1 MKHIGLFAGGGGFEY
16 VIQKNGGETV
26 AFSEI
31 DPFCIKVLSYHF
43 PGAESLGNID
53 QINFKKY
60 ANEIDIITGGFPCQ
74 PFSVSGERNGQSD
87 PRYKWPEMF
96 RAIQTVRPPYVVAE
110 NVYGIVNWSKGLVFE
125 KVQTDLESEGYEVL
139 SFILPAASVGANH
152 ERKRVWFVGF
162 NRMFKMERQRAM
174 EQSHFTYPD
183 RHRRNAICN
192 NVQKGKSKI
201 NEFEPLDQSSF
212 KSEIPTFA
220 PLCSLDDGIPRELDG
235 TTFSKWRGESV
246 KIYGNA
252 IHTGVFD
259 NIYLTILQMDSAFD
273 L

>member
-16 VIQKNGGETV
+16 VIQKNGGQTV

-43 PGAESLGNID
+43 PGAESLGDID

-139 SFILPAASVGANH
+139 SFVLPAASVGANH

-162 NRMFKMERQRAM
+162 NRMFKVERQRAL
-174 EQSHFTYPD
+174 EQINTTYSSC
-183 RHRRNAICN
+183 RGRNEIFN
-192 NVQKGKSKI
+192 NLQKGKPTFNK
-201 NEFEPLDQSSF
+201 FKCLDVFSF

-220 PLCSLDDGIPRELDG
+220 PLCSLDDGIPRGLDG

-246 KIYGNA
+246 KMYGNA
-252 IHTGVFD
+252 IHTGVFE
-259 NIYLTILQMDSAFD
+259 NIYLTILQMDSAFEI
-273 L
+273 